1 MVFLFHL
8 SLDFPEIAEIRGP
21 ISMNLNATNLWGP
34 RDPCED
40 ASIQV
45 HQDGL
50 PGRVHGYVVWITMV
64 IVFVGP
70 QGSGNVG
77 PLPNGPTHS
86 MAEIH
91 GGPDPNHLQVLG

>member
-50 PGRVHGYVVWITMV
+50 PGPRIRGLDHHGDRFCGTPRI
-64 IVFVGP
+64 G
-70 QGSGNVG
+70 
-77 PLPNGPTHS
+77 
-86 MAEIH
+86 
-91 GGPDPNHLQVLG
+91 